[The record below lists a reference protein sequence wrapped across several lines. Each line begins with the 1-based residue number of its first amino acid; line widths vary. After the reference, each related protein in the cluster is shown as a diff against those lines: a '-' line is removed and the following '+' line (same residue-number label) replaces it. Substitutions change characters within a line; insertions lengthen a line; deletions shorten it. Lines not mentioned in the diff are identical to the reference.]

1 MRYREDNINIII
13 ISISLSISISMELE
27 EVSSVQF
34 NGLSCQQIPKQS
46 TPNTKQL
53 TGRTTTMNSG
63 SDRDPRHNPR
73 IGSKTKPP
81 STSTSISIIIM
92 KILLSSIPRIGMT
105 EGKYDIGIIHGII
118 NGEQGRSENDE
129 IFFALETDHDL
140 KMFGF
145 ECCNN
150 TITILFDGMEV
161 GFEDDGIHTTRT
173 TALLF
178 MFMFMFPFGLI
189 QGSVSVAVVI
199 IPNLNACWL
208 EWKRGPGGCSLF
220 VSGEGEDGCDFVELS
235 SGGSRR

>member
-1 MRYREDNINIII
+1 MRLD
-13 ISISLSISISMELE
+13 LCLCLCLDL
-27 EVSSVQF
+27 
-34 NGLSCQQIPKQS
+34 GLRWNLKPLGTGTARAWSGHLYESFDVGRCV
-46 TPNTKQL
+46 TVF
-53 TGRTTTMNSG
+53 GRTTTINSG

-150 TITILFDGMEV
+150 TSILFDGMEV

-178 MFMFMFPFGLI
+178 MFMFMLPFGLI

>member
-1 MRYREDNINIII
+1 
-13 ISISLSISISMELE
+13 
-27 EVSSVQF
+27 
-34 NGLSCQQIPKQS
+34 
-46 TPNTKQL
+46 
-53 TGRTTTMNSG
+53 MNSG

-178 MFMFMFPFGLI
+178 MFMFMLPFGLI
-189 QGSVSVAVVI
+189 QGSVSVAVGI